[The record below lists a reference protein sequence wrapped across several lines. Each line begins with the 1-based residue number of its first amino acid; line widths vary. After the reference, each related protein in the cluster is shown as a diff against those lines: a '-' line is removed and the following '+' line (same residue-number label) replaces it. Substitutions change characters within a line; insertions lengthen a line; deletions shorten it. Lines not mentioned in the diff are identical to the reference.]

1 MSKHLHFSAGLY
13 DTLDTKN
20 RLFSW
25 TCPVTPQDDSLRVV
39 VVRFVLSFCYYISL
53 LFRYYTLMWL
63 FQFFLSTS
71 SLNFRL
77 FKNLE
82 ENHYFLELE
91 RSLLTAGPARRVSQY
106 IDFDNCWYH
115 QRMRHL

>member
-1 MSKHLHFSAGLY
+1 MPGHLHFSAGLY
-13 DTLDTKN
+13 DNLSTKD

-25 TCPVTPQDDSLRVV
+25 TCPVNPQDDSLRVV
-39 VVRFVLSFCYYISL
+39 VIRFVLPFVITFHSSL
-53 LFRYYTLMWL
+53 LLYPHVAL
-63 FQFFLSTS
+63 QVSLSTS
-71 SLNFRL
+71 FFNYRL

-91 RSLLTAGPARRVSQY
+91 RSLLTAGPARRVSEY

>member
-13 DTLDTKN
+13 DTLSTKD

-25 TCPVTPQDDSLRVV
+25 TCPVTPQDDSLHVV
-39 VVRFVLSFCYYISL
+39 VIRFVLPFVITSYSFLSL
-53 LFRYYTLMWL
+53 YPHVS
-63 FQFFLSTS
+63 FQFFFFQTLF
-71 SLNFRL
+71 LNYRL

-91 RSLLTAGPARRVSQY
+91 RSLLTAGPTCRVSEY

-115 QRMRHL
+115 QHMRHL